1 MDKLSA
7 TLLRCY
13 LCSQSNTTCIPIPDK
28 RSCHYCLSLGEGC
41 IFIPPIPN
49 DTAAAL
55 LSRNCVEC
63 ISSHRRCE
71 FIDPIS
77 NKCTSCTKMNV
88 KCYFKFSECGRRN
101 DLHPRNN
108 IYPMP
113 AQDSSDVSHTL
124 PELSDRNGR
133 SVNANESVHYHHSI
147 NGESC
152 HGRVEPVI
160 STNANKSVHYHH
172 SINGESW
179 HGHVERSL
187 RPPYGFTYSRSPL
200 GRHLSGRRLPRLHI

>member
-7 TLLRCY
+7 ALLRCY

-172 SINGESW
+172 SINGES
-179 HGHVERSL
+179 
-187 RPPYGFTYSRSPL
+187 
-200 GRHLSGRRLPRLHI
+200 